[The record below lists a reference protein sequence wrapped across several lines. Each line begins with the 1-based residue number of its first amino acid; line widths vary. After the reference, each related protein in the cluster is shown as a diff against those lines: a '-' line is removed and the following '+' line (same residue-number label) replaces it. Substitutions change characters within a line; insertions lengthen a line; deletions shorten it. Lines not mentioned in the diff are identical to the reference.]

1 MEPLKQL
8 TVTTTNSSPSYI
20 FFAYFDANGDEK
32 EDFTLKPIYQRN
44 VVWGTKQ
51 YLKFIESIFFG
62 IVPNPIVINLDTKTN
77 KKTCIDGK
85 QRLTSISKFFTNKI
99 PYFQVKDNKM
109 ILYWYN
115 KIQNEESV
123 QKILEEI
130 YQIKNF
136 DNRLITPQMKAWIEG
151 GFQLS
156 IVQYSNLD
164 YNQQIDI
171 FNRIQY
177 GMTISRGSY
186 LKSFIPDAKLCEH
199 IVDMANKYK
208 EYFGKYIK
216 NENNEDHIKYMI
228 EIFLMLE
235 KNIVTIKSETVEYEL
250 KKLTLKSF
258 NKLVEKYDTMIKTMY
273 DKELLNLNEIKQK
286 KIVVK
291 LLLFAIDK
299 LTLKEF
305 DQQKM
310 KNLIKNIYN
319 EITEEKKQFKTSE
332 LDEYLNDFW
341 LNKNKET
348 RTNKKIFVS
357 KKSICKERESISES
371 ESNSENDS
379 DNDSESENEI
389 ETEIVKKLNN
399 NTKINKSSKNQIL
412 QK

>member
-62 IVPNPIVINLDTKTN
+62 IVPNPIVIDLNTKTN

-85 QRLTSISKFFTNKI
+85 QRLTSISKFFINKI
-99 PYFQVKDNKM
+99 PYFQVKDNKI
-109 ILYWYN
+109 ILYWYS
-115 KIQNEESV
+115 KIQNEDSV

-136 DNRLITPQMKAWIEG
+136 DNKLITPQMKAWIEG

-177 GMTISRGSY
+177 GMSISRGSY

-199 IVDMANKYK
+199 IVDMANKYI

-258 NKLVEKYDTMIKTMY
+258 NKLVEKYDTLIKTMY
-273 DKELLNLNEIKQK
+273 EKELLNLNEIKQK
-286 KIVVK
+286 KVVVK

-305 DQQKM
+305 DKQKM
-310 KNLIKNIYN
+310 KNLIKNIYD

-357 KKSICKERESISES
+357 KKSIFNESDSES
-371 ESNSENDS
+371 ESNSVNSS
-379 DNDSESENEI
+379 DNDSENEI
-389 ETEIVKKLNN
+389 GKKLNN
-399 NTKINKSSKNQIL
+399 NNTKKINKSTKN
-412 QK
+412 

>member
-8 TVTTTNSSPSYI
+8 TVTSTNSSPSYI
-20 FFAYFDANGDEK
+20 FFTYFNVDGEEK
-32 EDFTLKPIYQRN
+32 DDFTLKPIYQRN

-51 YLKFIESIFFG
+51 YLKFIESIFVG

-85 QRLTSISKFFTNKI
+85 QRLTSIAKFFTNQI
-99 PYFQVKDNKM
+99 PYFQVNNNKI
-109 ILYWYN
+109 ILYWFD
-115 KIQNEESV
+115 KIKNIDSV

-136 DNRLITPQMKAWIEG
+136 DNKLIIPQMKSWIEG
-151 GFQLS
+151 GFQMS

-186 LKSFIPDAKLCEH
+186 LKSFIQDAKLCER
-199 IVDMANKYK
+199 IVDTANKYK
-208 EYFGKYIK
+208 DYFGKYIK

-228 EIFLMLE
+228 EIFFMLE

-250 KKLTLKSF
+250 VRLTLKSF
-258 NKLVEKYDTMIKTMY
+258 DKFVEKYDTLIKTMY

-286 KIVVK
+286 KVIVK

-299 LTLKEF
+299 ITLKEF
-305 DQQKM
+305 DKGKM
-310 KNLIKNIYN
+310 KKLIKNIYN
-319 EITEEKKQFKTSE
+319 DVTEEKKKFKTSE
-332 LDEYLNDFW
+332 LDEYLNNYWD
-341 LNKNKET
+341 NKS
-348 RTNKKIFVS
+348 NKKISVS
-357 KKSICKERESISES
+357 KKSFKSNNDENESDSDSDSETV
-371 ESNSENDS
+371 SNSENSSSNES
-379 DNDSESENEI
+379 DNEFD
-389 ETEIVKKLNN
+389 KKL
-399 NTKINKSSKNQIL
+399 INKKKISKSI
-412 QK
+412 KI